1 MYIKCTAYPIQFGI
15 IRNNTESIKLLAPF
29 CDDYS
34 YGTSTLIHMAV
45 LSRNAESIKILAPFM
60 KTPNAPDGDGE
71 TPIQMA
77 TRSIFGPNH
86 DILKVLQT
94 LQ

>member
-1 MYIKCTAYPIQFGI
+1 MI
-15 IRNNTESIKLLAPF
+15 ILT
-29 CDDYS
+29 

-60 KTPNAPDGDGE
+60 KTPNTPDDDGE

-77 TRSIFGPNH
+77 TRQLGPNH
-86 DILKVLQT
+86 DIVQILQRF
-94 LQ
+94 Q